1 MGSKIPTTSTNP
13 RVNAWARESQYDRIR
28 RYRMNCNQASYRN
41 LLKAKPYLEF
51 AHSSRQRR
59 VCSAERRQLNASRVS
74 VGIKR
79 SKIQIIENIEEVE
92 THINFCALAQESP
105 ITQTKSFGKGHI
117 NIEVSRAS
125 ENISTNGRPI
135 GEGIRAIDRGSK
147 NRGSG
152 YAKNSAWTQEVCV
165 CIIGRLGA
173 AVGCRTEIAKI
184 SRTICLL

>member
-1 MGSKIPTTSTNP
+1 
-13 RVNAWARESQYDRIR
+13 
-28 RYRMNCNQASYRN
+28 MNCNQASSRN

-59 VCSAERRQLNASRVS
+59 DCSAERRQLNASRVS

-105 ITQTKSFGKGHI
+105 ITQTESFSKGHI

-125 ENISTNGRPI
+125 ENISTNAWAI
-135 GEGIRAIDRGSK
+135 GEGIRAVDSGSE
-147 NRGSG
+147 NCRSG
-152 YAKNSAWTQEVCV
+152 YTENSQRSQEVCV
-165 CIIGRLGA
+165 GVIGRLGA
-173 AVGCRTEIAKI
+173 AVGCRTKIAKI
-184 SRTICLL
+184 IRTICLL